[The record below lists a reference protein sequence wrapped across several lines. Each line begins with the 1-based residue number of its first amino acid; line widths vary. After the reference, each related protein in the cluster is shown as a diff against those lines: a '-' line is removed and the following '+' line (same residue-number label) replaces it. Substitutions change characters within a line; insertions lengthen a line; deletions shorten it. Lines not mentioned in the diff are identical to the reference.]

1 MHTAIS
7 STFLPDRA
15 NEWYR
20 KVIKQK
26 TAEEI
31 MELNTMTRHYFKFSD
46 PFPWI
51 PKSLRLLEIS
61 PLSFY
66 NTKESGA

>member
-1 MHTAIS
+1 MHIAIS
-7 STFLPDRA
+7 LTFFPGKA

-20 KVIKQK
+20 RAIKRK

-31 MELNTMTRHYFKFSD
+31 MELNTMMRHYFKFSD
-46 PFPWI
+46 PLPWI
-51 PKSLRLLEIS
+51 PKSLCLLEIA
-61 PLSFY
+61 PLSYY